1 MIKAAKKKKEAA
13 SASVTDARLYDV
25 IIAPV
30 VTEKSTAALEQNK
43 MVFKVRPDATKP
55 RIKQAVEQIFGV
67 SVVAVNTTTLHGKTK
82 RFRGTIGVRS
92 DVKKAVVT
100 LKKGDHIDVSAKV

>member
-1 MIKAAKKKKEAA
+1 MSKAAKKGAA
-13 SASVTDARLYDV
+13 TVVVDPSLYDV

-43 MVFKVRPDATKP
+43 MVFKVRPDSTKP
-55 RIKQAVEQIFGV
+55 RIKRAVEQIFGV
-67 SVVAVNTTTLHGKTK
+67 TVVSVNTTTLHGKTK
-82 RFRGTIGVRS
+82 RFRGKIGVRS

-100 LKKGDHIDVSAKV
+100 LKKGDHIDLSAKV